1 MRIFVVL
8 YNSINI
14 LWVNIIFFK
23 CICSYKG
30 KRNGFF
36 MLDNSI
42 KEQISAIC
50 STVSFDCPMSKYTTF
65 RIGGNADCLAVPSS
79 KEEVLALLR
88 FAKENSI
95 EVTVLGNCSNVLVRD
110 GGIDGITI
118 LINSGMT
125 KVEIDGETVKAQAG
139 ITMSSLAQMCIRA
152 SLSGFEFASGIPGCL
167 GGGIYMNAGA
177 YNGEIGNIVQSV
189 DIIDEELNFKTLT
202 NKEMGFAYRNTALS
216 GRNVVVLGGTLKLKK
231 GCSTAIAEQVADY
244 AKRRRDRQPLT
255 YPSAGST
262 FKRPEGAF
270 AAALIDQAGLK
281 GLTVGG
287 AQVSTKH
294 AGFFIN
300 IGGATAAD
308 VLELISKVQQ
318 IVFENNGI
326 MLQPEVKIIGRD

>member
-1 MRIFVVL
+1 
-8 YNSINI
+8 
-14 LWVNIIFFK
+14 
-23 CICSYKG
+23 
-30 KRNGFF
+30 

-42 KEQISAIC
+42 KERISAIC
-50 STVSFDCPMSKYTTF
+50 SNVQFDCPMSKYTTF

-79 KEEVLALLR
+79 KEEILALLR
-88 FAKENSI
+88 FARESSI
-95 EVTVLGNCSNVLVRD
+95 AVTVLGNCSNVLVRD
-110 GGIDGITI
+110 GGIEGITM
-118 LINSGMT
+118 LINSGMS

-139 ITMSSLAQMCIRA
+139 ITMGSLAQACIRA
-152 SLSGFEFASGIPGCL
+152 SLAGFEFASGIPGCL

-177 YNGEIGNIVQSV
+177 YNGEIGDLVQSV
-189 DIIDEELNFKTLT
+189 DIIDEELNLKTLT
-202 NKEMGFAYRNTALS
+202 NKEMGFGYRHTALS
-216 GRNVVVLGGTLKLKK
+216 GRNVVVIGATLKLKK
-231 GCSTAIAEQVADY
+231 GCSTAIAQQVADY
-244 AKRRRDRQPLT
+244 TKRRRDRQPLT

-287 AQVSTKH
+287 AQVSQKH

-308 VLELISKVQQ
+308 VLELIKKVQQ
-318 IVFENNGI
+318 IVFEKNGI